1 LTEKIRHR
9 FMDIF
14 EKLAEKIIREQETI
28 IGPIALEQAKKVA
41 GLEISGIDDIK
52 IKGDGKE
59 VLTNLVGQYEK
70 LFGRTSIEVCKEA
83 VKDMISK
90 APHDQLPQVLL

>member
-1 LTEKIRHR
+1 
-9 FMDIF
+9 MDTDAYTQFI
-14 EKLAEKIIREQETI
+14 KKIIKEQESI
-28 IGPIALEQAKKVA
+28 IGPIALEQAKKVT

-52 IKGDGKE
+52 IKGNGKE